1 MEKQDKITKKEDETT
16 PKTQNSEKLI
26 EFFIELHKNAQ
37 MAKYA
42 LEEVIKRCNDT
53 RLKATLLNEYSDFDK
68 LSSEITASIISL
80 GATPKGATFMQ
91 NIMLKSSICM
101 STLTDDSA
109 SKLADMVIQG
119 DNQGIMDI
127 NRLLNKSEVKDEKAL
142 NLANNLLE
150 TEQRHVD
157 ELKKYL

>member
-1 MEKQDKITKKEDETT
+1 MEKEDKTILN
-16 PKTQNSEKLI
+16 PQNSEKI
-26 EFFIELHKNAQ
+26 VEFLLELHKNAQ
-37 MAKYA
+37 MAKFA
-42 LEEVIKRCNDT
+42 LEEVIKRCNDSK
-53 RLKATLLNEYSDFDK
+53 LKATLLNEYHDFDK
-68 LSSEITASIISL
+68 LSSEITGNIISL
-80 GATPKGATFMQ
+80 GATPKSATFMQ
-91 NIMLKSSICM
+91 NLMLKSSICM
-101 STLTDDSA
+101 STLADDSV

-142 NLANNLLE
+142 NLANTLLE